1 MRNNILTCDWLVK
14 DLETN
19 KDWLFKLDEK
29 DQDEIAEATKFSLKS
44 GKNLFEIT
52 DKDFPIH
59 DLLIK
64 IKHIQHQLLHA
75 FSLGFVDRH
84 GVYYFFEQDFPM
96 SYSELLVSLEIPV
109 PRPIQMTPSKN

>member
-1 MRNNILTCDWLVK
+1 MRNNVLKCGWLVK

-52 DKDFPIH
+52 DKDFPIQ

-64 IKHIQHQLLHA
+64 IKHIQHQRFDHI
-75 FSLGFVDRH
+75 V
-84 GVYYFFEQDFPM
+84 
-96 SYSELLVSLEIPV
+96 
-109 PRPIQMTPSKN
+109 